1 MKTICED
8 AIKIVVK
15 SKDIFTDILKL
26 IPSGEYFRYYVF
38 WNQKLSQLIGYLAL
52 SYWLLNKELIKIEK
66 VKELLGID
74 VPIEE
79 YLHGVTYIS
88 SELSRLTI
96 NLVIKGDYKTPV
108 LIDQFLKDF
117 YQGMKLFNLK
127 NDSLRKKFDGIKYD
141 IKKVEQVVY
150 DLSMNKLN

>member
-1 MKTICED
+1 MEICENT
-8 AIKIVVK
+8 IKIVKK
-15 SKDIFTDILKL
+15 SKQVFEEISKIVPK
-26 IPSGEYFRYYVF
+26 GEYYRYYIF
-38 WNQKLSQLIGYLAL
+38 WNQKQSTLIGYLAL
-52 SYWLLNKELIKIEK
+52 SYWLIEKELIKIEK
-66 VKELLGID
+66 VKEILGLD

-88 SELSRLTI
+88 SELARLTI
-96 NLVIKGDYKTPV
+96 NLVIRGDYKTPL

-127 NDSLRKKFDGIKYD
+127 NDSLRKKFDSIKYD

-150 DLSMNKLN
+150 DLSINKLV